1 MPDTGAPLP
10 DGGPDPTEAPDEA
23 LIRLTPCR
31 DHPGRFYADLR
42 LDPEAGYVRLALCS
56 DPARLRER
64 MQDLSA
70 QAEAAAHELLGHI
83 RNSGQTVD

>member
-1 MPDTGAPLP
+1 MPDT
-10 DGGPDPTEAPDEA
+10 GPDPTEVTDEA

-42 LDPEAGYVRLALCS
+42 LDPAAGYVRLTVCS
-56 DPARLRER
+56 EPAHLRER

-83 RNSGQTVD
+83 RTPRQAVD